1 MYNIHPCHKESS
13 IKSASILATRR
24 VVKNEAHEGDLY
36 LVLHV
41 LLLLY
46 VCVCMCVAGQNPL
59 AKDQSLLPGELVK

>member
-1 MYNIHPCHKESS
+1 MDNIHPCHKESS

-24 VVKNEAHEGDLY
+24 VVINEAHERDLY

-46 VCVCMCVAGQNPL
+46 VCLCVCMCVAGQNPL
-59 AKDQSLLPGELVK
+59 LRINHCYQGS